1 MLVFCRSISCSC
13 LLLISRRGFDLSLWI
28 GWVPQSRLCL
38 QMLIVFLSSFYRASY
53 IHIFFICLSEWQGDV
68 EYNSKINK
76 SRLKTDGIEINC
88 PGLMAKY
95 LKMLLTSLLFLATG
109 ILQPLLRVN
118 CFSPFGSTKSQSTN
132 IGSLQWNKSHISDLR
147 QNFYISDFR

>member
-1 MLVFCRSISCSC
+1 MLYFVVQSVVLVIVFVAHLPSWVWPLALNRMSATIQTLSSDADCRSIF
-13 LLLISRRGFDLSLWI
+13 R
-28 GWVPQSRLCL
+28 P
-38 QMLIVFLSSFYRASY
+38 SY
-53 IHIFFICLSEWQGDV
+53 VHIFSFACLNDRAMWNIILRI
-68 EYNSKINK
+68 YK

-118 CFSPFGSTKSQSTN
+118 CFSPFDSTKSQSTN

-147 QNFYISDFR
+147 QNCYISVFR